1 MSKRFSKRAKL
12 SKLDHLFIIAF
23 IIGAAYLGI
32 VWRLIP
38 FAAVYLIAI
47 LYLIF
52 IASLEFKNTKGKIY
66 QSAIAKEERRYSTIS
81 ARTET
86 TPKVRKTYKKPID
99 FNDYIAK
106 ATNHNLFVAGS
117 SGTGKTTLMRYMIS
131 IFPDSAKTIFSF
143 KVNDDY
149 LKLDIPILKV
159 AEYAGDPFADKEAFV
174 QAFLV
179 AYPISSQGVVA
190 ASLPN
195 LLRTLAKK
203 SDSWRAFSQNI
214 DEAMKREKPSSITHS
229 AYSFIQQKLA
239 DLELS
244 SIPCPIDYDKSIVLD
259 FSGLNETAK
268 SFYAE
273 LYLRQAWSHIEASKD
288 SSMGH
293 IIVIDE
299 AHRLL
304 KSEATIFGEIAR
316 LIRSKGAL
324 WCGTQNYS
332 DLPDYISNQ
341 FATHL
346 LFGTRSESD
355 LRALKEINPLLPF
368 VATEMPEHHF
378 TDVASRELHTAIP
391 LYIADIRNFKDYPE
405 SYIKPEPGYAQKA
418 QEVQTLDYRAK
429 VLEMLESE
437 ASWPSKLAKD
447 IAKAEGMADEPKLAV
462 SKALKVLQTEGLVA
476 RQALELEDKE
486 VMLYYRR
493 DPSMS
498 GLHKFMVNEVIK
510 KLEEKGIEY
519 TLAKPGEDKPDIITK
534 DFDIEVETGLKHDIK
549 ELEKKAAHTNNR
561 VYVLVPNQAEKDKYK
576 NIKCQILIEPDMNNK
591 IFNLYSKV
599 NG

>member
-1 MSKRFSKRAKL
+1 MQRKFPKRAKL
-12 SKLDHLFIIAF
+12 SKLDHFFIVAF
-23 IIGAAYLGI
+23 LIGAAYLAI
-32 VWRLIP
+32 IWRLTP
-38 FAAVYLIAI
+38 FAIVYPIAI
-47 LYLIF
+47 LYLFF
-52 IASLEFKNTKGKIY
+52 IISLEYKNTKGKIY
-66 QSAIAKEERRYSTIS
+66 QSAIAKEERRYSSIS
-81 ARTET
+81 TRTET
-86 TPKVRKTYKKPID
+86 APKVLNTYKRNAD
-99 FNDYIAK
+99 FKEYVTK

-117 SGTGKTTLMRYMIS
+117 SGTGKTTLMRYMIG

-143 KVNDDY
+143 KANDDY
-149 LKLDIPILKV
+149 LKLGIPILRV
-159 AEYAGDPFADKEAFV
+159 AEYAGDPFSDKEAFV

-179 AYPISSQGVVA
+179 AYPINAQGVVA

-195 LLRTLAKK
+195 LLRTIVKK
-203 SDSWRAFSQNI
+203 SDSWRAFKQNM
-214 DEAMKREKPSSITHS
+214 DEAMKKEKPSSITHS

-244 SIPCPIDYDKSIVLD
+244 SIPFPIDYDKSIVLD

-273 LYLRQAWSHIEASKD
+273 LYLRQAWSHIEASND
-288 SSMGH
+288 SRVGH

-304 KSEATIFGEIAR
+304 KSEATIFGETAR

-391 LYIADIRNFKDYPE
+391 LYIADVRNFKDYPE
-405 SYIKPEPGYAQKA
+405 SYLKPEPGYVQKA
-418 QEVQTLDYRAK
+418 QEAQKTLDYRAK
-429 VLEMLESE
+429 VLEMLEVE

-447 IAKAEGMADEPKLAV
+447 IAKV
-462 SKALKVLQTEGLVA
+462 
-476 RQALELEDKE
+476 
-486 VMLYYRR
+486 
-493 DPSMS
+493 
-498 GLHKFMVNEVIK
+498 
-510 KLEEKGIEY
+510 
-519 TLAKPGEDKPDIITK
+519 
-534 DFDIEVETGLKHDIK
+534 
-549 ELEKKAAHTNNR
+549 
-561 VYVLVPNQAEKDKYK
+561 
-576 NIKCQILIEPDMNNK
+576 
-591 IFNLYSKV
+591 
-599 NG
+599 

>member
-1 MSKRFSKRAKL
+1 MPRGFSKRAKL

-23 IIGAAYLGI
+23 IVGASYLCI
-32 VWRLIP
+32 ILRLIP
-38 FAAVYLIAI
+38 FAVVYPIAI

-52 IASLEFKNTKGKIY
+52 ILSLEHRNTKGKIY
-66 QSAIAKEERRYSTIS
+66 QSAIAKQQRRYSTIS
-81 ARTET
+81 ARTDTE
-86 TPKVRKTYKKPID
+86 PKVLKAYKRGAD
-99 FNDYIAK
+99 FKDYIAR

-117 SGTGKTTLMRYMIS
+117 SGTGKTTLMRYMIG

-143 KVNDDY
+143 KANDDY
-149 LKLDIPILKV
+149 LKLGIPILKV
-159 AEYAGDPFADKEAFV
+159 AEYAGDPFSDKEAFV

-179 AYPISSQGVVA
+179 AYPINAQGVVA

-195 LLRTLAKK
+195 LLRTMAKK
-203 SDSWRAFSQNI
+203 SGSWRAFRQNM
-214 DEAMKREKPSSITHS
+214 DEAMKKEKPSSITHS

-244 SIPCPIDYDKSIVLD
+244 SIPFPIDYDKSIVLD

-288 SSMGH
+288 SGMGH

-304 KSEATIFGEIAR
+304 KSEATIFGETAR

-391 LYIADIRNFKDYPE
+391 LYIADVRNFKDYPE
-405 SYIKPEPGYAQKA
+405 SYLKPEPGYAQKA
-418 QEVQTLDYRAK
+418 QEARTLDYRVK
-429 VLEMLESE
+429 VLEMLETE

-462 SKALKVLQTEGLVA
+462 SKALKVLQTEGLIA
-476 RQALELEDKE
+476 RQALELEGKE

-498 GLHKFMVNEVIK
+498 GLHRFMVNEVIK

-519 TLAKPGEDKPDIITK
+519 TLAKPGEDKPDIMTK
-534 DFDIEVETGLKHDIK
+534 DFDIEVETGLKHDIN
-549 ELEKKAAHTNNR
+549 ELEKKLATAPKKT
-561 VYVLVPNQAEKDKYK
+561 YIIVPDQTRKNKY
-576 NIKCQILIEPDMNNK
+576 NK
-591 IFNLYSKV
+591 SMECFTLMEFLTKLANL
-599 NG
+599 

>member
-1 MSKRFSKRAKL
+1 MQRKFPKRAKL
-12 SKLDHLFIIAF
+12 SKLDHFFIVAF
-23 IIGAAYLGI
+23 LIGAAYLAI
-32 VWRLIP
+32 IWRLTP
-38 FAAVYLIAI
+38 FAIVYPIAI
-47 LYLIF
+47 LYLFF
-52 IASLEFKNTKGKIY
+52 IISLEYKNTKGKIY
-66 QSAIAKEERRYSTIS
+66 QSAIAKEERRYSSIS
-81 ARTET
+81 TRTET
-86 TPKVRKTYKKPID
+86 APKVLNTYKRNAD
-99 FNDYIAK
+99 FKEYVTK

-117 SGTGKTTLMRYMIS
+117 SGTGKTTLMRYMIG

-143 KVNDDY
+143 KANDDY
-149 LKLDIPILKV
+149 LKLGIPILRV
-159 AEYAGDPFADKEAFV
+159 AEYAGDPFSDKEAFV

-179 AYPISSQGVVA
+179 AYPINAQGVVA

-195 LLRTLAKK
+195 LLRTIVKK
-203 SDSWRAFSQNI
+203 SDSWRAFKQNM
-214 DEAMKREKPSSITHS
+214 DEAMKKEKPSSITHS

-244 SIPCPIDYDKSIVLD
+244 SIPFPIDYDKSIVLD

-288 SSMGH
+288 SRVGH

-304 KSEATIFGEIAR
+304 KSEATIFGETAR

-391 LYIADIRNFKDYPE
+391 LYIADVRNFKDYPE
-405 SYIKPEPGYAQKA
+405 SYLKPEPGYAQKA
-418 QEVQTLDYRAK
+418 QEAQKTLDYRAK
-429 VLEMLESE
+429 VLEMLEAE

-447 IAKAEGMADEPKLAV
+447 IAKAEGMVDEPKLAV

-476 RQALELEDKE
+476 RQALELEGKE

-519 TLAKPGEDKPDIITK
+519 TLAKPGEDKPDIMTK
-534 DFDIEVETGLKHDIK
+534 DFDIEVETGLKHDIN
-549 ELEKKAAHTNNR
+549 ELKLALISATKKTYLIIPR
-561 VYVLVPNQAEKDKYK
+561 EAEKNRYQEVIC
-576 NIKCQILIEPDMNNK
+576 NPLIT
-591 IFNLYSKV
+591 IFLLSEF
-599 NG
+599 

>member
-1 MSKRFSKRAKL
+1 MPRGFSKRAKL

-32 VWRLIP
+32 ILRLIP
-38 FAAVYLIAI
+38 FAVVYPIAT

-52 IASLEFKNTKGKIY
+52 IVSLEHGNTKGKIY
-66 QSAIAKEERRYSTIS
+66 QSAIAKQQRRYSTIS
-81 ARTET
+81 ARTDTE
-86 TPKVRKTYKKPID
+86 PKVLRTYKRGAD
-99 FNDYIAK
+99 FKDYIAK

-143 KVNDDY
+143 KANDDY
-149 LKLDIPILKV
+149 LKLGIPILKV
-159 AEYAGDPFADKEAFV
+159 AEYAGDPFSDKEAFV

-179 AYPISSQGVVA
+179 AYPINAQGVVA

-195 LLRTLAKK
+195 LLRTIAKK
-203 SDSWRAFSQNI
+203 SGSWRAFRQNM
-214 DEAMKREKPSSITHS
+214 DEAMKKEKPSSITHS

-244 SIPCPIDYDKSIVLD
+244 SIPFPTDYDKSIVLD

-273 LYLRQAWSHIEASKD
+273 LYLRQAWNHIEASKD
-288 SSMGH
+288 SSVGH

-304 KSEATIFGEIAR
+304 KSEATIFGETAR

-405 SYIKPEPGYAQKA
+405 SYLKSEPGYAQKA
-418 QEVQTLDYRAK
+418 QEAQKTLDYRAE
-429 VLEMLESE
+429 VLEMLETE
-437 ASWPSKLAKD
+437 ASWPSRLAKD
-447 IAKAEGMADEPKLAV
+447 IAKAEGMAEEPKLVV

-476 RQALELEDKE
+476 RQVLELEGKE

-510 KLEEKGIEY
+510 KLEEKGGGY
-519 TLAKPGEDKPDIITK
+519 TLAKPGEDKPDIMTK

-549 ELEKKAAHTNNR
+549 ELEKKLATATKKT
-561 VYVLVPNQAEKDKYK
+561 YIIVPDQTGKNKYNK
-576 NIKCQILIEPDMNNK
+576 SMKCFTLIEFLTK
-591 IFNLYSKV
+591 LANL
-599 NG
+599 